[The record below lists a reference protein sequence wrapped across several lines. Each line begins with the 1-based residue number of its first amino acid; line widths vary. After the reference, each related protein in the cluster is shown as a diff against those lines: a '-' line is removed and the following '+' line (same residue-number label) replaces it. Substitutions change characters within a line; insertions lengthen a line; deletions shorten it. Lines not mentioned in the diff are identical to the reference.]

1 MEDNHKLVD
10 LSSSCYYGCGDGI
23 EMEQKQR
30 ITESDHMNAF
40 QYTGDKV
47 DSFVIDMDAYS
58 SGINKDATNT
68 NSRITRSLSRKGSQR
83 VGDRKLNGITTL
95 SPHSHDINNNNNN
108 KDAISALCS
117 PKGTLTGSCSTPDKA
132 ASMAV
137 GSTDHFINTTATETK
152 SITRRNSF
160 IRSSSSCPLDPK
172 RVLIFFATLSSMGTM
187 LLIYF
192 TLITNKQNEDQ
203 FLGDTNH

>member
-1 MEDNHKLVD
+1 MYYKKYNFPYTIKGLLTFEFDYDSDTHKKKL
-10 LSSSCYYGCGDGI
+10 
-23 EMEQKQR
+23 Q
-30 ITESDHMNAF
+30 
-40 QYTGDKV
+40 
-47 DSFVIDMDAYS
+47 
-58 SGINKDATNT
+58 
-68 NSRITRSLSRKGSQR
+68 RSLSRKGSQR

-172 RVLIFFATLSSMGTM
+172 RVLIFFATL
-187 LLIYF
+187 
-192 TLITNKQNEDQ
+192 
-203 FLGDTNH
+203 